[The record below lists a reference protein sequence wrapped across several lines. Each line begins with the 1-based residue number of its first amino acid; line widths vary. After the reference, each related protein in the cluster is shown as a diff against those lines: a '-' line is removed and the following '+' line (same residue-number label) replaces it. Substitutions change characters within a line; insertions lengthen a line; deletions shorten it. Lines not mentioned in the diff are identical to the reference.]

1 MIRRPPRSTLFPY
14 TTLFRSGPSAHDAVS
29 GNGWPWFSS
38 PDPAIGPLRPFND
51 GRAGISRIE
60 AGSNPKLRQ
69 VSVVRNLGAAAGFVL
84 KLSAR
89 SVATSQL
96 LAHLDK
102 DSQGRIDDSAHP
114 DPDQRPMISLRSHD
128 ELQAI

>member
-29 GNGWPWFSS
+29 GNGWPCFSS

-69 VSVVRNLGAAAGFVL
+69 GTVVRNLGAAARFFF
-84 KLSAR
+84 KLSPT
-89 SVATSQL
+89 SVANPHL
-96 LAHLDK
+96 LAPLHK
-102 DSQGRIDDSAHP
+102 ATQGRI
-114 DPDQRPMISLRSHD
+114 
-128 ELQAI
+128 